1 MMWMLAQSVR
11 EVIEPVRV
19 MTGQPEVVAQ
29 ADNAGWMFV
38 VAGAMCVVGLVLLV
52 IAVLRSGWWRQRRAP
67 KRLSAPKQLREGDAL
82 FAAAADALGVPKAR
96 AKVMLELAET
106 GKMSP
111 VGMLLS
117 DHAVSRAM
125 VASAIAEREK
135 RLFA

>member
-52 IAVLRSGWWRQRRAP
+52 IAVLRSGWWRQRR
-67 KRLSAPKQLREGDAL
+67 APKQLREGDAL